1 MPFNSLSVKGAMV
14 SLNMGTTYLSRA
26 VRSCDVLDEI
36 AQHHL
41 SYKLPCIEQHATNF
55 KVLDLFE
62 LVKFII
68 YSMSMY

>member
-1 MPFNSLSVKGAMV
+1 
-14 SLNMGTTYLSRA
+14 MGTTYLSRA

-36 AQHHL
+36 TQHHL

-68 YSMSMY
+68 FSMSMY